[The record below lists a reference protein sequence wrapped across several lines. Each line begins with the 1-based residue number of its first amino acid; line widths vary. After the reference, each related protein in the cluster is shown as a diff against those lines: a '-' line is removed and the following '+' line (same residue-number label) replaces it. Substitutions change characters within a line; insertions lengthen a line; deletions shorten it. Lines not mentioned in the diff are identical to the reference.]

1 MRQCLDRIQ
10 GMCAAA
16 GTQPCCLWTR
26 GLISPN
32 LSGCTNNNPL
42 CSFCGY
48 EWSCRDFKHTGPIHC
63 SYGVGFV
70 QCFSSAYGQFGENQ
84 ASKSICKQSVTSA
97 ISLWWPTEPSE
108 QAVIRVQIVF
118 NKHLLKFKY
127 HCSFRRQV
135 WRCVTQPESR
145 CC

>member
-16 GTQPCCLWTR
+16 GMQPCCLWTR

-42 CSFCGY
+42 CSFCRY

-63 SYGVGFV
+63 SYGAGFV
-70 QCFSSAYGQFGENQ
+70 QCFSSAWAVWREPGF
-84 ASKSICKQSVTSA
+84 KIHLQSVTSA

-108 QAVIRVQIVF
+108 QAVVRIQVVF
-118 NKHLLKFKY
+118 NKHLLKIKY

-135 WRCVTQPESR
+135 WRNVTQPESR